1 MASITIDSNVL
12 SAYNIVNDKAREI
25 SMIIKNGMCYF
36 YSEYQE
42 VVRYSKSPIVSSCEF
57 STTLSTEIL
66 NAIMKLGLLQI
77 SVVQSDKQIYRFVLV
92 DTNSNK
98 VLYSV
103 NTILQVCLHEERIRQ
118 LSSLDT
124 GNAQTLRDRNSF
136 FRACELTKVNDKS
149 LNQKGMIFDDGYAW
163 TIGNGYLIYL
173 VDPNKLNFV
182 ASVATLRAL
191 QTLKGDS
198 MSFCS
203 DRGYNYCLQG
213 NSILGW
219 RKERKSSKLPL
230 NYLQY
235 EFSTKADF
243 SRVLQLLDSIKSE
256 IENIALSMSH
266 GTITIYSL
274 LGTYIVPIEC
284 ETYEA
289 PDFFLSPVIL
299 RSVLKDCK
307 GEITLKYS
315 SSRIELECSLVH
327 YVISG
332 LQNQR

>member
-12 SAYNIVNDKAREI
+12 SAYNLVSDKSKEI
-25 SMIIKNGMCYF
+25 SMVIKNGMCYF

-42 VVRYSKSPIVSSCEF
+42 VVRYSKSPIISSCEF

-66 NAIMKLGLLQI
+66 GAIMKLGLLQI
-77 SVVQSDKQIYRFVLV
+77 SVVQSDKQVYRFVLV
-92 DTNSNK
+92 DTVNNK

-103 NTILQVCLHEERIRQ
+103 NTILQVCLHEARIRQ
-118 LSSLDT
+118 LSKLDT
-124 GNAQTLRDRNSF
+124 NNSQTLRDRDRF

-149 LNQKGMIFDDGYAW
+149 LNQKGMIFADGYAW

-173 VDPNKLNFV
+173 VDPNRLNFV

-191 QTLKGDS
+191 QSLKGDS

-203 DRGYNYCLQG
+203 DNGYNYCLQG

-230 NYLQY
+230 DYLKY
-235 EFSTKADF
+235 EFSTEANFD
-243 SRVLQLLDSIKSE
+243 RVLQLLDSIKSE
-256 IENIALSMSH
+256 IERVTLSVTH
-266 GTITIYSL
+266 GTVTIYSL

-299 RSVLKDCK
+299 RSILKDCK
-307 GEITLKYS
+307 GVIKLKYS
-315 SSRIELECSLVH
+315 NSRIELECSAVH

-332 LQNQR
+332 LQY